1 MIAKERVAMIGYW
14 LCKVDKRYFLCN
26 RYMELVC
33 EEDIYVWE
41 HNVVTNEKDIEVG
54 EFEIKYE
61 QENLYLITRQSF
73 NEELAAILEK
83 YGATFEIECIANENM
98 FKVIFGILTDIGYL
112 DKYILSGSGN
122 GYKEITSQNILE

>member
-1 MIAKERVAMIGYW
+1 MIAKERVAIINDW
-14 LCKVDKRYFLCN
+14 LCKVDERYFLCN
-26 RYMELVC
+26 SNMELVS
-33 EEDIYVWE
+33 EKSEYLWQHTTI
-41 HNVVTNEKDIEVG
+41 TNQIDIEVG